1 MSYFESRLRV
11 DFEDRKEVYRII
23 KFCEKLNIS
32 NLILEPLNNS
42 KNFQDDIFREIMEN
56 SKLNIYYRL
65 NLSPRNSNQ
74 FKNELRHYNKF
85 PYIISLETPEKEIQI
100 QAAKDSRVDVL
111 SYSNPVNMKTATSG
125 VISLAKQNGTF
136 IEFSLAAIMEKNKGL
151 QSKNLRLIYRFIQLI
166 LRIKPK
172 LIISGNFDT
181 LYNLRHPRNLCIV
194 CHTLFGLPLD
204 KAKIAFSKNVEMLL
218 QQVSTRKENKLIHPG
233 VRSIKGENTYE
244 R

>member
-1 MSYFESRLRV
+1 LSYFESRLRV
-11 DFEDRKEVYRII
+11 NFEDIKEVYRVL
-23 KFCEKLNIS
+23 KFCEKLKLY

-42 KNFQDDIFREIMEN
+42 KNFRDEIFRKIKEN
-56 SKLNIYYRL
+56 SKFNIFYRL
-65 NLSPRNSNQ
+65 SLNPRNLNK

-85 PYIISLETPEKEIQI
+85 PYIISLDSQEKEIQI
-100 QAAKDSRVDVL
+100 QAAKDSRIDVL
-111 SYSNPVNMKTATSG
+111 SYSDPVNMKTATSG

-136 IEFSLAAIMEKNKGL
+136 IEFSLAPIMEKNKAL

-181 LYNLRHPRNLCIV
+181 IYNLRHPRNLCSV
-194 CHTLFGLPLD
+194 CHTLLGLPLD
-204 KAKIAFSKNVEMLL
+204 NAKMAFSKNVEMLL
-218 QQVSTRKENKLIHPG
+218 QKVSARKDNKFIHPG
-233 VRSIKGENTYE
+233 VRLIKGENTYE